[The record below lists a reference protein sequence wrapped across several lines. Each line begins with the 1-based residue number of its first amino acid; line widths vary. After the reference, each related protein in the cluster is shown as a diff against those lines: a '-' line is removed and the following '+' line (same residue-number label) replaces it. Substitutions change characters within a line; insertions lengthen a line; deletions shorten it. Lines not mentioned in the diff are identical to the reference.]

1 MVGNMPPTDR
11 ARIKKLGWNKTAMC
25 EEWIDEIDDFL
36 MTHVT
41 ERDRTEL
48 EQSNAS
54 RILAERRRE
63 GWGSF

>member
-1 MVGNMPPTDR
+1 MPSDR
-11 ARIKKLGWNKTAMC
+11 ARIKKFGWNKTAMC
-25 EEWIDEIDDFL
+25 EEWIEEIDGFL
-36 MTHVT
+36 MTKVT

-63 GWGSF
+63 R